1 VKPPKRTYVGV
12 AEELE
17 AGRAAAPNLFSP
29 TPLTPH
35 DSGSSKD
42 FDADRIRAQLR
53 RWQERLLDLTKA
65 NPLLGINR
73 SRVSKLRVIEPD
85 AASLF
90 DRFAVQAQE
99 LRMPRVNKV
108 PTGAPPGSPGE
119 GGSDIADSEQV
130 YEVEAGDLTFDAK
143 PMDLQRRL
151 RRIYD
156 NSRTT
161 IEERGVTTLYLT
173 FGILRW
179 KDVALGESIAP
190 LWMVPCELES
200 HGPNAALRLHL
211 ADEEMQLNPALELY
225 LRERQRV
232 TLPAMPEEELS
243 AGALPPLL
251 DQVRLLV
258 REQGWSVEP
267 EAWLSTYTF
276 ESLVIYQDLRAMA
289 EAALNS
295 DVVAALAR
303 ARSLPEASEA
313 LSDDLDALPTP
324 DIVPVPVLRTD
335 SSQLKAIALAAAGR
349 NLVVHGPPGTGK
361 SQTIANLIADAL
373 GKGKKVL
380 FVSAKM
386 AALNVVHERLS
397 TLGLARLCLEAH
409 STKAGKAKIVEELRR
424 TLEAS
429 EARDSELLAERV
441 EELVRLRQQLNGYVR
456 ELHLKREPLG
466 RSIYHVVGK
475 LEKLR
480 GAVDLKAPLPWN
492 DPLSVTRSQL
502 GTALESLSDLAAQAM
517 VFDSRDE
524 NPWYGLEVQPGKAI
538 LQEEMEVRFTIINA
552 AAQRLSGVMRALFG
566 ILGSD
571 LEHLSL
577 DQVSKLAPALTALAT
592 IDQLPAYWSE
602 RTDAELAE
610 AASLLD
616 DAAVKATE
624 LATKTSEYR
633 TAFAS
638 LPVDDALEVLS
649 TLNSKYRSWV
659 RILLPSYWRW
669 RSFVRE
675 HLAQG
680 TSATLQALRSY
691 LAAAKCVSE
700 LEVWFRANRDG
711 IVSLLGVVNFR
722 DPTALLDAGRSFR
735 VAVSLRSSATEIGFQ
750 IPTLAGDLSPAIK
763 KTARSLRTL
772 ADDPALAEAVKAV
785 DAEWPGGFT
794 RDSASVMQAPLPA
807 IVARCGKLLSSLSSL
822 HEWMVLQHTLSDCR
836 KLGLEKFV
844 EALGSSSAREAP
856 QAFERRFYK
865 LWAEAALQGSPELR
879 VFTGARREEQIH
891 RFRELEERT
900 RKSAL
905 RQILAT
911 GTTGARRLSA
921 AQSGLANKSEVGI
934 LQRELAKRKRTKPLR
949 KLFAE
954 IPNALQALKP
964 CMLMSPLS
972 VSTFLKPGSLSFDLV
987 VFDEASQI
995 PTQEGIPSIL
1005 RSKQVV
1011 VAGDANQLPPTSF
1024 FSASVIFD
1032 EDGDEDESQETLE
1045 PLESLLDDCVAVY
1058 PVFDRAHLRWHY
1070 RSRVE
1075 ALIKFSN
1082 HYFYDNTLITFP
1094 AASND
1099 RTDRGVRLEY
1109 LPDGIWDRGRSRT
1122 NRREARRVAEL
1133 IVDQLDRYP
1142 ERSLGVAALN
1152 TTQREAIEEALD
1164 ELATSRPDLAP
1175 LLDSSRPEPFFIKSL
1190 ENVQGDE
1197 RDTIVISV
1205 GYGRAAD
1212 GALSM
1217 NFGPLN
1223 RDGGWRRLN
1232 VLITRAKWHTILVT
1246 SLRSQELDGVN
1257 PNNRGALALRNFI
1270 EYAER
1275 GEALPV
1281 PLATVTDEETN
1292 DFEDAVAEA
1301 LRERGLQI
1309 DQQVGAS
1316 QYRIDLAIRDPRD
1329 QRRWVLGV
1337 ECDGAT
1343 YHRARTAR
1351 DRDELRSHV
1360 LRQHGWRLHRL
1371 WSTDWFRD
1379 RETTIA
1385 GVLRSLEQ
1393 AMQITNASSTA
1404 APTIDSKGPEQE
1416 DPDPVPDRPPL
1427 GATASQS
1434 RQFSTGEPYRK
1445 FNPSHL
1451 KRNRAYLV
1459 NPGRYPAVLAQHIR
1473 AIVEFEEP
1481 IHEKLLI
1488 ERLKEI
1494 HGVARAGTNVLA
1506 NIERAIE
1513 FAIKAASIERGSDP
1527 RFLYV
1532 PGSRPRIFRVPGA
1545 GVTRPLALVPLDEI
1559 RLAILYVVEDQFGC
1573 MREALPRAVAALFAV
1588 ERAREGVAELVG
1600 SVVNELIDEGTLRVS
1615 GLHVYLA

>member
-1 VKPPKRTYVGV
+1 VIV
-12 AEELE
+12 A
-17 AGRAAAPNLFSP
+17 PD
-29 TPLTPH
+29 
-35 DSGSSKD
+35 DSGSGKD

-90 DRFAVQAQE
+90 DRFAVQAEE
-99 LRMPRVNKV
+99 LRMPRVSKV
-108 PTGAPPGSPGE
+108 PGAPSEPGSPAE
-119 GGSDIADSEQV
+119 GGSDIADSEHV
-130 YEVEAGDLTFDAK
+130 YEVEAGDLSFDAK

-156 NSRTT
+156 NARTT

-173 FGILRW
+173 FGVLRW
-179 KDVALGESIAP
+179 TDVALGESIAP
-190 LWMVPCELES
+190 LWMVPCELEN
-200 HGPNAALRLHL
+200 HGPNTALRLHL

-232 TLPAMPEEELS
+232 TLPAMPEEEIS
-243 AGALPPLL
+243 AGALPPFL

-295 DVVAALAR
+295 EVVAALAR

-313 LSDDLDALPTP
+313 LGDDLDVLPTP
-324 DIVPVPVLRTD
+324 ETVPVPVLRTD

-397 TLGLARLCLEAH
+397 TLGLAQLCLEAH

-424 TLEAS
+424 TLAAS
-429 EARDSELLAERV
+429 EVRDGELLTERV
-441 EELVRLRQQLNGYVR
+441 ADLVRLRQQLNGYVH

-466 RSIYHVVGK
+466 RSIYRIVGK

-480 GAVDLKAPLPWN
+480 GAVDLKAALPWN
-492 DPLSVTRSQL
+492 DPLSVRRSQL

-524 NPWYGLEVQPGKAI
+524 NPWCGLKVQPGKAI
-538 LQEEMEVRFTIINA
+538 LQEELEVRFTLINA

-577 DQVSKLAPALTALAT
+577 DRISKLAPVLTALAT
-592 IDQLPAYWSE
+592 IDQLPARWSE

-616 DAAVKATE
+616 DAAAKATE

-638 LPVDDALEVLS
+638 LPVDDALELLS
-649 TLNSKYRSWV
+649 ALNSKYLSWV
-659 RILLPSYWRW
+659 RILRPSYWRW
-669 RSFVRE
+669 RSLVRE

-680 TSATLQALRSY
+680 TSAKPQALRSY

-700 LEVWFRANRDG
+700 LEGWFRANRDG
-711 IVSLLGVVNFR
+711 IVPLLGVANFR
-722 DPTALLDAGRSFR
+722 DPTALLDAGKSFR
-735 VAVSLRSSATEIGFQ
+735 VAVSLHSSAAAIGLQ
-750 IPTLAGDLSPAIK
+750 IPTSAGDLSPAIK
-763 KTARSLRTL
+763 QAARSLRDL

-807 IVARCGKLLSSLSSL
+807 IVARCGKLLSSLPSL
-822 HEWMVLQHTLSDCR
+822 HEWMVLQHTLSRCR
-836 KLGLEKFV
+836 ELGLEKFV

-865 LWAEAALQGSPELR
+865 LWVDAALQGSPELR
-879 VFTGARREEQIH
+879 VFTGARREEQIK
-891 RFRELEERT
+891 RLRELEEQT

-905 RQILAT
+905 RQILAM

-934 LQRELAKRKRTKPLR
+934 LQRELAKKKKIKPLR

-995 PTQEGIPSIL
+995 PTQEAIPSIL

-1011 VAGDANQLPPTSF
+1011 VAGDANQLPPTAF

-1032 EDGDEDESQETLE
+1032 DGDEDASQETLE

-1075 ALIKFSN
+1075 TLIKFSN
-1082 HYFYDNTLITFP
+1082 HYFYDNALITFP

-1099 RTDRGVRLEY
+1099 RTDTGVRLEY

-1133 IVDQLDRYP
+1133 IIEQLDRYP

-1152 TTQREAIEEALD
+1152 TTQREAIEETLD

-1197 RDTIVISV
+1197 RDTILISV

-1246 SLRSQELDGVN
+1246 SLRSKELDGVN

-1281 PLATVTDEETN
+1281 QLATVTDEETN

-1329 QRRWVLGV
+1329 PRRWVLGV

-1343 YHRARTAR
+1343 YHSARTAR
-1351 DRDELRSHV
+1351 DRDELREHV
-1360 LRQHGWRLHRL
+1360 LRQYGWRLHRL

-1393 AMQITNASSTA
+1393 AMQITSVSSA
-1404 APTIDSKGPEQE
+1404 AATTIESKGPEEE
-1416 DPDPVPDRPPL
+1416 DPAPDPVQGRPPV
-1427 GATASQS
+1427 GTTASQS
-1434 RQFSTGEPYRK
+1434 RQFSAGEPYRK
-1445 FNPSHL
+1445 FYPAHL
-1451 KRNRAYLV
+1451 KRDRAYLV
-1459 NPGRYPAVLAQHIR
+1459 NPGRYPAALAQHIC
-1473 AIVEFEEP
+1473 AIVEFEGP
-1481 IHEKLLI
+1481 IHEELLV

-1494 HGVARAGTNVLA
+1494 HGVARAGTNVLV

-1513 FAIKAASIERGSDP
+1513 FAIKATSIERGSDP

-1545 GVTRPLALVPLDEI
+1545 DVTRPLPLVPPDEI

-1588 ERAREGVAELVG
+1588 ERVREGVAELVG
-1600 SVVNELIDEGTLRVS
+1600 NVVDELIDEGTLRVS